1 MKDLRNFSL
10 LLLLSGMFLLS
21 SCGSD
26 DDTNPDPEPEP
37 MDIVETAQATDNLSI
52 LVDALTQTGLV
63 SALQGDGPLTVFAP
77 TNDAFQA
84 LLDSEP
90 SWNSLSD
97 IDNAVLS
104 DVLLFHVLGG
114 EVMAADLSDSY
125 VTTNSLGPN
134 DEPIVLQVDVTGG
147 VKFNGS
153 ANPVTTDVD
162 ATNGVVHI
170 IDKVMLPPSVVNLA
184 LNNPVFSSL
193 VSALTRADLTMD
205 YVSILSGAGPF
216 TVFAPTNDAFQSLLD
231 SNPEWSSLADI
242 PTATLEAVLNYH
254 VVSGANVKAGQLTD
268 NQTITTLGGE
278 ITTDLVNGAK
288 IETTS
293 NQSVNIILTD
303 VQGSNGVVHAIDAV
317 LIP

>member
-1 MKDLRNFSL
+1 MKDLRILSL
-10 LLLLSGMFLLS
+10 LLLLSGIFMIS

-26 DDTNPDPEPEP
+26 DDTPDPTPDP
-37 MDIVETAQATDNLSI
+37 LDIVETAQATDNLSI
-52 LVDALTQTGLV
+52 LVEALTQTGLV
-63 SALQGDGPLTVFAP
+63 SALQADGPLTVFAP
-77 TNDAFQA
+77 TNQAFQD
-84 LLDSEP
+84 LLDATP
-90 SWNSLSD
+90 AWNSLSD
-97 IDNAVLS
+97 IDNAVLT

-114 EVMAADLSDSY
+114 EVKAADLSDSY

-153 ANPVTTDVD
+153 ALPVTTDVD

-170 IDKVMLPPSVVNLA
+170 IDEVMLPPSVVSLA

-193 VSALTRADLTMD
+193 VSALTRDDLTTD

-216 TVFAPTNDAFQSLLD
+216 TVFAPTNDAFQALLD
-231 SNPEWSSLADI
+231 SNADWNSLADI
-242 PTATLEAVLNYH
+242 PVATLEAVLNYH
-254 VVSGANVKAGQLTD
+254 VVNGANVKAGQLTD

-317 LIP
+317 LLP